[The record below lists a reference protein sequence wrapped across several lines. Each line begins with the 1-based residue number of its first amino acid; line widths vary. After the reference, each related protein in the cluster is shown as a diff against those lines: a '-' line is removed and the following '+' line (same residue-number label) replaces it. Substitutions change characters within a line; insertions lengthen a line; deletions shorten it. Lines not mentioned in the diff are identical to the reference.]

1 MEHVRDREL
10 HGVACG
16 PRRID
21 GRADSA
27 EVATPREGK
36 LNVTPAVMANTIPPI
51 QQEPLR
57 IVHLFPDLLNLYGDG
72 GNLKV
77 LMQRCAWRGIPAQLE
92 QIHYGDEF
100 DISEA
105 DIVFMGGGPDRE
117 QHLAS
122 QEILKNKE
130 QLATYV
136 EDGGVLLAIC
146 GGYQIL
152 GKNWL
157 MGDEIVEGLSIIDAE
172 TKRANKGFD
181 RLIENIA
188 LVSPIASHP

>member
-1 MEHVRDREL
+1 M
-10 HGVACG
+10 
-16 PRRID
+16 
-21 GRADSA
+21 
-27 EVATPREGK
+27 
-36 LNVTPAVMANTIPPI
+36 
-51 QQEPLR
+51 
-57 IVHLFPDLLNLYGDG
+57 HLFPDLLNLYGDG

-136 EDGGVLLAIC
+136 EDGGVLLAH
-146 GGYQIL
+146 L
-152 GKNWL
+152 RW
-157 MGDEIVEGLSIIDAE
+157 
-172 TKRANKGFD
+172 
-181 RLIENIA
+181 
-188 LVSPIASHP
+188 VSNSRQELADGR